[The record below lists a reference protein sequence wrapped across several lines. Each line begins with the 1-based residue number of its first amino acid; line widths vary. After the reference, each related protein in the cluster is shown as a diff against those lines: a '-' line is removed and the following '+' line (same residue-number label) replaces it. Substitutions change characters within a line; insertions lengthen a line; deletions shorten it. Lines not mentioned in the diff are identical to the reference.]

1 MCCVWRLRD
10 VVRVRG
16 ESRGIYREPMESF
29 ASSLSLE
36 SMEPS
41 DEQAQTED
49 QEKTEETFSLLEEFR
64 TSGRVIVEE
73 DDGYLD

>member
-1 MCCVWRLRD
+1 
-10 VVRVRG
+10 
-16 ESRGIYREPMESF
+16 
-29 ASSLSLE
+29 
-36 SMEPS
+36 MEPS

-49 QEKTEETFSLLEEFR
+49 QEKTEETKSFLEEFR